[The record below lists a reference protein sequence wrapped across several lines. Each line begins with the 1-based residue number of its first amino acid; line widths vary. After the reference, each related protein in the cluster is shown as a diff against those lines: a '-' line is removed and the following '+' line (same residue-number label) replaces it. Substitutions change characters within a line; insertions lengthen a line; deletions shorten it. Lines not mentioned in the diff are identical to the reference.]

1 MSARYISL
9 SGADHARLSDDEQS
23 TLTHWIGNR
32 VYMRTDEGRCNALL
46 CENSGFPC
54 SIYERRPT
62 TCRTLER
69 GSDAC
74 LNDRERVLGGDG
86 PCAQKRAELT
96 GD

>member
-9 SGADHARLSDDEQS
+9 SGADHARLTEAEQ
-23 TLTHWIGNR
+23 TDLTHWVGNR
-32 VYMRTDEGRCNALL
+32 AYMRTAEGRCSALL

-54 SIYERRPT
+54 SIYERRPS

-74 LNDRERVLGGDG
+74 LNDRERVLNGDG
-86 PCAQKRAELT
+86 SCAQKRIDLLR
-96 GD
+96 